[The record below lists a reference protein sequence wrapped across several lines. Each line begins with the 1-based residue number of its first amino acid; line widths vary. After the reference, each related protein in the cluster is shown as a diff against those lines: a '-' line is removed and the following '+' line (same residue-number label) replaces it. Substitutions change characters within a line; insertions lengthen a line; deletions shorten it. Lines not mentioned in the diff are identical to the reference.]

1 MDGPVYQDQ
10 AEQDKLYHCL
20 YACVKLLPF
29 SRRPALHIF
38 VPHSFPTA
46 RADLGP
52 HLWWLLFPSSL
63 PQREEKSLLRTTA
76 GRTEPGLVSFSQTS
90 TIPLPTSRRHF
101 PLPKLPVSYTALLSP
116 RLPIPSITAHTTCV
130 LPVISGC
137 KREAKL
143 QVGTGSVS
151 FTGEERGE
159 IRPMIKGRV
168 CPGIRFWNKVTG
180 K

>member
-1 MDGPVYQDQ
+1 MDLSTRTKQNKTSCIIVSMPVSSSS
-10 AEQDKLYHCL
+10 H
-20 YACVKLLPF
+20 LP
-29 SRRPALHIF
+29 RRPALHIF
-38 VPHSFPTA
+38 APHSFPTA

-63 PQREEKSLLRTTA
+63 PQREAKSLLRTTA

-90 TIPLPTSRRHF
+90 TVPLPTSRRHF

-143 QVGTGSVS
+143 QVGTDSVS